1 MRALVLA
8 IALLLLPV
16 TPRAQSG
23 GTLRISQSLIA
34 NGGGVATGAT
44 LRLDGTIALVCAG
57 PVPSG
62 QMTGGAYRLRGGFWP
77 EDDAASSDAL
87 FADGFE

>member
-1 MRALVLA
+1 MRTLLLA
-8 IALLLLPV
+8 IALVLVPA

-23 GTLRISQSLIA
+23 GTFRINQALIA

-77 EDDAASSDAL
+77 EDDAATGDAL